1 MGATDVYKIGAWS
14 GEDRAIRPSELV
26 DLMGIQWAR
35 ERGYRYYDFDD
46 ISLAAART
54 ILAGGELPSSA
65 SSLTRF
71 KLRIGGTSGGI
82 PQRIP
87 PLPAS
92 YLEHPLPLGGAP
104 LAPAPHRATS
114 CQVVYERPPC
124 HP

>member
-26 DLMGIQWAR
+26 HWMGIQWAR

-71 KLRIGGTSGGI
+71 KLRFGGTVEVFPSAYHRCQPRILNI
-82 PQRIP
+82 PSAWRRPTCPGSAPWPIAYQAAPVEQR
-87 PLPAS
+87 
-92 YLEHPLPLGGAP
+92 
-104 LAPAPHRATS
+104 
-114 CQVVYERPPC
+114 
-124 HP
+124 